1 MNALLFVLLF
11 LVGAAAVGV
20 LVQLPPEPPA
30 VQPSSRPASGPGVP
44 SRPDQSHPFW
54 CASRYASMRLP
65 TPSLLIASD
74 R

>member
-30 VQPSSRPASGPGVP
+30 V
-44 SRPDQSHPFW
+44 
-54 CASRYASMRLP
+54 
-65 TPSLLIASD
+65 
-74 R
+74 